1 MSLST
6 HTLKRLRT
14 IKKGLLA
21 GLSRGQIGD
30 MCSVTEKT
38 IDRDMMAWFE
48 SGLFEIWI
56 KEEWLRHH
64 LIVSKKDPVETYK
77 QLTKL
82 LGHTLTRKMKL
93 EEKIDVTTRH
103 IIVKMWKPPEDEPA
117 S

>member
-1 MSLST
+1 MSLSI

-14 IKKGLLA
+14 IKKGLLD
-21 GLSRGQIGD
+21 GLTRDQLGD
-30 MCSVTEKT
+30 ICGVTEKT

-64 LIVSKKDPVETYK
+64 LIVSKKDPVEVYK

-93 EEKIDVTTRH
+93 EETIDVTTRH
-103 IIVKMWKPPEDEPA
+103 IIVKMWKPQDEKV
-117 S
+117 